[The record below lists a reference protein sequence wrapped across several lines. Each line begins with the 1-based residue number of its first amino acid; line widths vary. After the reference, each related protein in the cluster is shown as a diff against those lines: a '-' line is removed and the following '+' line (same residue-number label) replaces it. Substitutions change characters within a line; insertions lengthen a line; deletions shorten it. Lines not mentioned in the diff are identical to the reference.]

1 MARAGT
7 REKRSSEA
15 GQDLTTSST
24 ECPLLPAT
32 ELLKPPLLTTPSQPA
47 LSSFSSSPPQRKVR
61 RAKKRRSPGDL
72 AKRRHRLISFHLSH
86 TPPSPLANWSQ
97 INPHWSTVVGV
108 DPWVHLGQTVHQP
121 QAGRHPC
128 SIWVSA
134 RTKWTCGRQ

>member
-1 MARAGT
+1 MSRAGT

-86 TPPSPLANWSQ
+86 TPPSTPCKLEPDQSSLEYSCWGGSLGSFGSD
-97 INPHWSTVVGV
+97 ST
-108 DPWVHLGQTVHQP
+108 PTTSRQASLFHLGV
-121 QAGRHPC
+121 R
-128 SIWVSA
+128 
-134 RTKWTCGRQ
+134 